1 MKSKLMTRFVAVAL
15 AVMIPFTTIS
25 TFATDAPISRK
36 DAVSVGE
43 AVEALYTLDG
53 EPSMI
58 KEIHNT
64 EDETYA
70 TYEKNAAS
78 WAYAYDI
85 LAEDDDMDANITQA
99 ELAELLY
106 HYAKHHDV
114 DVTANGQQN
123 ANDWAVSYGLI
134 PADSGE
140 TVTPNELSAVLSNY
154 EAAALPKAGV
164 VADGMSLIFP
174 SETQMTISPL
184 CDFYVIGDI
193 DDSVTVPN
201 NALLSVQLRN
211 ADGVLMRDVFTSIKD
226 NQQGMNVNY
235 SGIDIVGSRE
245 AFRASL
251 MPDLV
256 YDPNFPETFRNT
268 WMKAYYTDEHY
279 TSIIYGGAYRDDIN
293 PVDQYGR
300 TLEPLP
306 EGDYQLSVM
315 LISGADILA
324 SLSTQI
330 TIGFVP
336 QKVLARFSPPFYF
349 GMVQEYAA
357 AHNYVT
363 FTDPYPGAW
372 NTSVFLSEWGTNF
385 TGTIN
390 NRWRMMD
397 RLGYVGGMTHF
408 FDYNITGTSTSYSV
422 ELGQLGYDRELE
434 NPNRLTYVYWDIGE
448 PEIKQQGKVYTGKF
462 VEKSVSAMDDI
473 LFTRIDHSMVESP
486 ENTINPTILNETT
499 SIFDV
504 SQEFAVNVGETVSL
518 NGICKVIQPGQVT
531 LNPDET
537 FTMDNKIESVRY
549 TLTLGTGEVYQVV
562 DKDVSLTRTFE
573 DGATSTSI
581 LEFRHNFPINESL
594 RGNYIR
600 IFAQAIDAF
609 GNEVGGQLYVCGFFV
624 SRS

>member
-1 MKSKLMTRFVAVAL
+1 MKSKLMTRFMAVAL
-15 AVMIPFTTIS
+15 AAMIPVTTIS
-25 TFATDAPISRK
+25 TFAADDPVNRK
-36 DAVSVGE
+36 NTVSVGD
-43 AVEALYTLDG
+43 AVEALYNLDG

-64 EDETYA
+64 EEETYA
-70 TYEKNAAS
+70 TYEKNAES

-85 LAEDDDMDANITQA
+85 LPEDADMDADITQA
-99 ELAELLY
+99 ELAQLLY

-114 DVTANGQQN
+114 DVTANGQES
-123 ANDWAVSYGLI
+123 ANDWAADYSLI
-134 PADSGE
+134 PADSDE
-140 TVTPNELSAVLSNY
+140 AVTRHELSTALANY
-154 EAAALPKAGV
+154 EAADLPKVGV
-164 VADGMSLIFP
+164 VADGMTLIFP

-193 DDSVTVPN
+193 DDSVTVPG

-211 ADGVLMRDVFTSIKD
+211 ANGGLMRDVFTSIKD
-226 NQQGMNVNY
+226 NQQGMDVNY
-235 SGIDIVGSRE
+235 PGIDIVGSRE

-324 SLSTQI
+324 SLSAQI

-336 QKVLARFSPPFYF
+336 QKVLARFSPPAYF

-357 AHNYVT
+357 AHHYVT

-372 NTSVFLSEWGTNF
+372 NTSVFISQWGIDF

-408 FDYNITGTSTSYSV
+408 FDYNITRTSTSYSV
-422 ELGQLGYDRELE
+422 ELGQLGYDKELE

-486 ENTINPTILNETT
+486 ENTISPTILNETT

-504 SQEFAVNVGETVSL
+504 SQEFAVTAGETVSL
-518 NGICKVIQPGQVT
+518 NGICKVIQPGQVV

-549 TLTLGTGEVYQVV
+549 TVMLGTGEVYQVV
-562 DKDVSLTRTFE
+562 DKDVGLTRTFE

-594 RGNYIR
+594 KGNYIR

-609 GNEVGGQLYVCGFFV
+609 GNEVGGQLYICGFFV